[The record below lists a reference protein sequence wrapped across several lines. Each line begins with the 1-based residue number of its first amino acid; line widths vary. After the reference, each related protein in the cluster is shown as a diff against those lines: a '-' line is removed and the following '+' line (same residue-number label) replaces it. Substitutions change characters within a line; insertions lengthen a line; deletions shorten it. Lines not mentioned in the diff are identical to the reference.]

1 MAITVR
7 TVTTFPLDDAQRD
20 FNINFDYLARKFV
33 QVAVIDSTL
42 SKPRKELVLGTD
54 FRFTTKTTL
63 NTTIAWGPND
73 GYDRIEIRRV
83 TSTTERIVDFADGSI
98 LRATDLNASQ
108 VQAIHIA
115 EEARDAALLAM
126 PQDDQGNLDAR
137 NRRIVRLAPGIDG
150 TDAINKNQLDT
161 TLGEAGG
168 YLADM
173 KELDKIIRDFIENFA
188 NDPASLRGVVWMY
201 NAGAAIGGETSVVIN
216 KPGDVLA
223 VPCIYINGSRNDV
236 GVTYDY
242 DSRTKTITFKG
253 DRKLQQNDLLIAITA
268 EGSVP
273 LADILM
279 SLDGAKYV
287 MTSQGVSVEAAISG
301 LRGNVKSLL
310 DLHLPA
316 DGDDYAPAANR
327 ALSQGNALYI
337 PIGRWT
343 FKSTVQIPAGATI
356 FGSGDKSI
364 LASPEAVDAAGNG
377 LVTVLRADNVGG
389 ITLKDFKVDGGS
401 GAIHTVKKNV
411 RGVRFYKCNN
421 IRLDGVEVSRT
432 ADWATSFEQCSEVYV
447 DGYKHRR
454 SESPLH
460 GGRDGLHFL
469 DCKGFMATNLD
480 IESHDDCVGITSE
493 TLGTFD
499 GHVDG
504 VRGTSTLGSLVI
516 YNEETAGGVYIP
528 MPMRGLRI
536 DNVFPKDGQTARQL
550 VRVAA
555 YAATSDARDVII
567 SNVQGNVTASHG
579 VQIQNVKNVFLDNV
593 DAHVV
598 SSSSH
603 GVYISNCDVVRG
615 NVSGTTSA
623 STHDGVQ
630 VFNSKNV
637 ELDITSRSSAGNA
650 AQINGC
656 TNVRIVPLLASA
668 GAAGL
673 RITGS
678 TNVDVPSGT
687 FSGTF
692 PGLCINQT
700 GNTNLFIAATILYD
714 TASGRI
720 NNPVVSMFMDIP
732 TVIISAKEAADGTL
746 TVYRAIGGTITKVA
760 TGRYQIA
767 FTNPMQ
773 TAQFTFTM
781 TAAHPGSVRQA
792 YTASAIGVDGLT
804 LGVKDS
810 AGADTYSEYI
820 RFIAYNY

>member
-1 MAITVR
+1 MDQDIKTVIQYP
-7 TVTTFPLDDAQRD
+7 TGSTEYDIP
-20 FNINFDYLARKFV
+20 FDYLSRKFV
-33 QVAVIDSTL
+33 RVSLVSGDERRLLNNITEYRYV
-42 SKPRKELVLGTD
+42 SKTRVKLLVPTAG
-54 FRFTTKTTL
+54 F
-63 NTTIAWGPND
+63 
-73 GYDRIEIRRV
+73 DRVEIRRF
-83 TSTTERIVDFADGSI
+83 TSATERVIDFSDGSV
-98 LRATDLNASQ
+98 LRANDLNVSQ
-108 VQAIHIA
+108 LQSSHIA
-115 EEARDAALLAM
+115 EEARDAALMAM
-126 PQDDQGNLDAR
+126 PQDDAGNLDAR

-201 NAGAAIGGETSVVIN
+201 NSGAAIGGETSVVIN

-242 DSRTKTITFKG
+242 DNRTKTITFKG
-253 DRKLQQNDLLIAITA
+253 DRKLQQSDLLIAITA

-327 ALSQGNALYI
+327 ALAQGNALYI

-364 LASPEAVDAAGNG
+364 LASPEAMDAAGNG

-401 GAIHTVKKNV
+401 GTIHTVKKNV

-536 DNVFPKDGQTARQL
+536 DNVFPKEGQTVRQL

-603 GVYISNCDVVRG
+603 GVYISNCDGVRG

-637 ELDITSRSSAGNA
+637 ELDITSRGSAGNA
-650 AQINGC
+650 VQINGC
-656 TNVRIVPLLASA
+656 TNVRVVPLLASA
-668 GAAGL
+668 GTAGL

-678 TNVDVPSGT
+678 TNVDIPSGT

>member
-1 MAITVR
+1 MDQEIKTVIQYPVGA
-7 TVTTFPLDDAQRD
+7 TEFDIP
-20 FNINFDYLARKFV
+20 FDYLSRKFV
-33 QVAVIDSTL
+33 RVSLVADENRRLLNNITEYRYV
-42 SKPRKELVLGTD
+42 SKTRVRLLVD
-54 FRFTTKTTL
+54 TT
-63 NTTIAWGPND
+63 GF
-73 GYDRIEIRRV
+73 DRVEIRRF
-83 TSTTERIVDFADGSI
+83 TSASERVVDFSDGSV
-98 LRATDLNASQ
+98 LRAVDLNVSQ
-108 VQAIHIA
+108 LQSAHIA

-126 PQDDQGNLDAR
+126 PEDDAGNLDAR
-137 NRRIVRLAPGIDG
+137 NRKIVRLAPGELG
-150 TDAINKNQLDT
+150 TDAVNKNQLDT

-188 NDPASLRGVVWMY
+188 NDPASLRGVVWVY
-201 NAGAAIGGETSVVIN
+201 NAGSAIGGETSVEIT

-223 VPCIYINGSRNDV
+223 VPCLYINGSRQDV

-242 DSRTKTITFKG
+242 DNRTKTITFKG
-253 DRKLQQNDLLIAITA
+253 DRALKQNDLLIAITA
-268 EGSVP
+268 EGSIP

-287 MTSQGVSVEAAISG
+287 MTSQGVSVEAAIRG
-301 LRGNVKSLL
+301 IRGNVKSLL
-310 DLHLPA
+310 DLYQA
-316 DGDDYAPAANR
+316 EDGDDYSPAATR
-327 ALSQGNALYI
+327 ALAQGNALYI
-337 PIGRWT
+337 PVGRWT
-343 FKSTVQIPAGATI
+343 FKSTVQIPAGTTI

-364 LASPEAVDAAGNG
+364 IASPEASDAAGSA
-377 LVTVLRADNVGG
+377 LVTVLRADNVGH
-389 ITLKDFKVDGGS
+389 ISLKDFKVDGGS
-401 GAIHTVKKNV
+401 GAAHTVKKNV

-421 IRLDGVEVSRT
+421 IRVDGVEVSRT
-432 ADWATSFEQCSEVYV
+432 ADWATSFEQCTEVYV

-469 DCKGFMATNLD
+469 DCNGFMATNLD

-499 GHVDG
+499 GHIDG
-504 VRGTSTLGSLVI
+504 VRGTSTIGSLVI
-516 YNEETAGGVYIP
+516 YNEETSGGVYIP

-536 DNVFPKDGQTARQL
+536 DNVFPKEGRTARQL

-555 YAATSDARDVII
+555 YADTSDARDVII

-579 VQIQNVKNVFLDNV
+579 VHVLNVKNVFLDNV

-603 GVYISNCDVVRG
+603 GVYINGCDVVRG

-637 ELDITSRSSAGNA
+637 ELDITSRGSAGNA

-656 TNVRIVPLLASA
+656 TNVRVVPLFSSA

-720 NNPVVSMFMDIP
+720 NSPVASMFMDIP
-732 TVIISAKEAADGTL
+732 AVIISAKEAADGTL
-746 TVYRAIGGTITKVA
+746 TVYRAIGGTITRLA
-760 TGRYQIA
+760 TGRYQIT

-792 YTASAIGVDGLT
+792 YAASAIGTSGLT

-810 AGADTYSEYI
+810 AGTDTYSEYI